1 MAKACSTLST
11 WARSEP
17 MDDAFEVPAEWYDGT
32 NALRHSGV
40 LRWDGRGG
48 LSLQASSSRVDLD
61 AADLRFGETRTDRT
75 LYRRESV
82 PDFRL
87 ILPNDL
93 PPGLASQ
100 LPGKS
105 EYGAWVDKLG
115 LGKAAAIFSAVSVAA
130 VALFMTAPDWLGPRI
145 PASWERNIGEA
156 MVGDFGGRICHTPE
170 GDAALAKLLGK
181 VDPAKEK
188 VRAGIANMDMV
199 NAIALP
205 GGQVLLFDGLV
216 QQAESPEEL
225 AGVLAHEVGHVRER
239 HVMTALLRQ
248 FGLSVLLAGADS
260 GLTNGAVGLA
270 SMGYSRD
277 AEREADDYA
286 RARMAQS
293 DISPLGAASFFERM
307 AKEHGGE
314 DNSPALLGWIASHPS
329 SNERAKA
336 YRDAAAGRTAYP
348 PAITDDE
355 FEALK
360 TMCADDPDVEEFEFF

>member
-48 LSLQASSSRVDLD
+48 LSLQASSSRVDLN

-87 ILPNDL
+87 VLPNDL

-100 LPGKS
+100 LPEKS

-115 LGKAAAIFSAVSVAA
+115 LGKAAAIFTVVSVAA